1 MVEIP
6 TQPETSAARTAAAH
20 ALIAA
25 TIAIA
30 EAGTPLML
38 RVVPDDDSFT
48 TWDHYPPD
56 DAVDAT
62 SGARWFYH
70 AHAAG
75 EREGG
80 EHGHFH
86 LFLDRSCFAD
96 APEPI
101 AGPPAGASSGAD
113 VVHIVAIAIDLN
125 GLPTKLFTANR
136 WVTDEWLYDAAAIRE
151 RLAQFDLA
159 GATGDPLVNAW
170 LTAAVAFF
178 APEIETALQAR
189 DREIGRW
196 AGTEDPFED
205 RGREIISSIPVD
217 INAAVGAAAA

>member
-1 MVEIP
+1 MADSSTEASADR
-6 TQPETSAARTAAAH
+6 SAAAN

-38 RVVPDDDSFT
+38 RVVPSDDSFT
-48 TWDHYPPD
+48 VWDHYPPD
-56 DAVDAT
+56 DAVDPT

-86 LFLDRSCFAD
+86 LFLDRTCFAD
-96 APEPI
+96 AQEPI

-113 VVHIVAIAIDLN
+113 VVHIVAIAIDVN
-125 GLPTKLFTANR
+125 GLPTKLFTVNR
-136 WVTDEWLYDAAAIRE
+136 WVTDEWLYDAAAIGQ
-151 RLAQFDLA
+151 RLGRFDL
-159 GATGDPLVNAW
+159 GAAPGDPLVNAW

-189 DREIGRW
+189 DREI
-196 AGTEDPFED
+196 AGWETADDPFED
-205 RGREIISSIPVD
+205 RGREIISSIPID
-217 INAAVGAAAA
+217 INAAVGAAA